1 MNLIEQ
7 QNVLK
12 GLTDENLQM
21 ELAQPSG
28 SAPPFLIATEV
39 SRRKSARDRYEGEQA
54 RQGKRSTVMED
65 LMGPGAPQP
74 MMTGGVPMQPQQAQQ
89 PQAMP
94 MQGAQPQGIAAF
106 ADGGLVDSGGGLDYS
121 AISRKYADSLVARPD
136 REKRARA
143 MALISAG
150 AGIMGGGSSNFFTN
164 IGRGITPAVQQY
176 GTALDNI
183 DTEERQTLR
192 DAMDLERT
200 QNSEELQRLQYDTG
214 QSNSDRSYAL
224 DLARSNA
231 DKDPASIRT
240 TRAYMAMTPEEQA
253 VYDAQ
258 NPAYNPNQVT
268 NDMRATQDANRAVD
282 NALKVLPTPMGVVK
296 AGEESGI
303 AQDRLKQAALIAYPQ
318 ILAIFGSAEGAKN
331 YLRQYGVTDG
341 DILTG
346 GAGAG
351 GLQGGDPLGFR

>member
-268 NDMRATQDANRAVD
+268 NDMRITESANKIYD
-282 NALKVLPTPMGVVK
+282 NALKALPDPSFVK
-296 AGEESGI
+296 PGEEASI
-303 AQDRLKQAALIAYPQ
+303 AADRQRQAAVLAYPQ
-318 ILAIFGSAEGAKN
+318 WVNLMGVERAKQFAA
-331 YLRQYGVTDG
+331 QYGLTDG

>member
-214 QSNSDRSYAL
+214 RTDSDRNYAL
-224 DLARSNA
+224 AA
-231 DKDPASIRT
+231 DRATADNDPASIRT

-268 NDMRATQDANRAVD
+268 NDMRITESANKIYD
-282 NALKVLPTPMGVVK
+282 NALKALPDPSFVK
-296 AGEESGI
+296 PGEEASI
-303 AQDRLKQAALIAYPQ
+303 AADRQRQAAVLAYPQ
-318 ILAIFGSAEGAKN
+318 WVNLMGAERAKQFAA
-331 YLRQYGVTDG
+331 QYGLTDG

-346 GAGAG
+346 GGGAG
-351 GLQGGDPLGFR
+351 GLQGGDPLGLGL